1 MDDVDPRPC
10 SIASSLAF
18 LGEKWSLL
26 VVRELALGTHRF
38 DEIRRNTGAPRDV
51 LAARLRRLEEVGVLE
66 RQLYQ
71 ERPQRY
77 EYVLTEA
84 GRELRPILLS
94 LAQWGDRWA
103 PTPRVT
109 VWEHECGAEL
119 ELEHTCA
126 ACGGA
131 VTGGNVRVKRYVS
144 AATVSATAAV
154 R

>member
-1 MDDVDPRPC
+1 MDAVDPRPC
-10 SIASSLAF
+10 SIASSLTF

-26 VVRELALGTHRF
+26 VVRELSLGAHRF

-71 ERPQRY
+71 ERPPRY
-77 EYVLTEA
+77 EYVLTQA
-84 GRELRPILLS
+84 GRELRPILLG

-126 ACGGA
+126 ACGGV
-131 VTGGNVRVKRYVS
+131 VTGGNVRVKRYVRPE
-144 AATVSATAAV
+144 ATAAA

>member
-51 LAARLRRLEEVGVLE
+51 LAARLRRLQEVGVLE

-131 VTGGNVRVKRYVS
+131 VTGGNVRVKRYVWP
-144 AATVSATAAV
+144 AATAGA

>member
-10 SIASSLAF
+10 SIASSLGF
-18 LGEKWSLL
+18 LGEKWSFL
-26 VVRELALGTHRF
+26 VVRELALGVHRF

-51 LAARLRRLEEVGVLE
+51 LTARLRRLEAAGVLE
-66 RQLYQ
+66 RRLYH
-71 ERPQRY
+71 ERPQRF
-77 EYVLTEA
+77 EYRLTQA
-84 GRELRPILLS
+84 GRELRPILLA

-103 PTPRVT
+103 PCPRVT

-126 ACGGA
+126 ACGGV
-131 VTGGNVRVKRYVS
+131 VTGGNVRVKRYEPRG
-144 AATVSATAAV
+144 AATAAG

>member
-1 MDDVDPRPC
+1 MTENEECPRPGAM
-10 SIASSLAF
+10 ASALTF
-18 LGEKWSLL
+18 LGEKWAFL
-26 VVRELALGTHRF
+26 VVRELALGVHRF
-38 DEIRRNTGAPRDV
+38 DAIRRNTGAPRDV
-51 LAARLRRLEEVGVLE
+51 LTTRLRRLEQVGVLE
-66 RQLYQ
+66 RRLYQ
-71 ERPQRY
+71 ERPERF

-103 PTPRVT
+103 PSPRVT

-144 AATVSATAAV
+144 VEPVTAAG

>member
-10 SIASSLAF
+10 SIASSLTF
-18 LGEKWSLL
+18 LGEKWSFL
-26 VVRELALGTHRF
+26 VVRELALGVHRF
-38 DEIRRNTGAPRDV
+38 DAIRRNTGAPRD
-51 LAARLRRLEEVGVLE
+51 
-66 RQLYQ
+66 
-71 ERPQRY
+71 
-77 EYVLTEA
+77 VLTEA

-103 PTPRVT
+103 PSPRVT

-126 ACGGA
+126 ACGGV
-131 VTGGNVRVKRYVS
+131 VTGGNVRPKRYVS
-144 AATVSATAAV
+144 VEPVTAAA

>member
-10 SIASSLAF
+10 SIASSLTF
-18 LGEKWSLL
+18 LGEKWSFL
-26 VVRELALGTHRF
+26 VVRELALGVHRF
-38 DEIRRNTGAPRDV
+38 DAIRRNTGAPRDV
-51 LAARLRRLEEVGVLE
+51 LTARLRRLEEVGVLQ
-66 RQLYQ
+66 RRLYQ
-71 ERPQRY
+71 ERPERF

-103 PTPRVT
+103 PSPRVT

-144 AATVSATAAV
+144 VEPVTAV
-154 R
+154 GR